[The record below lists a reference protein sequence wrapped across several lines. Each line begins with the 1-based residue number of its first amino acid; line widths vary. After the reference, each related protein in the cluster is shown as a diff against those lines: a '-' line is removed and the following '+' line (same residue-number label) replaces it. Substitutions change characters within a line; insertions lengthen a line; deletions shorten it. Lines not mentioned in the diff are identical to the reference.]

1 MAGNLK
7 DHKFSIPNIRPKT
20 AVNQVG
26 KGGFSYLASPFMVVR
41 SQLPSSIISLA
52 VMKLRASIILTGK
65 TSICIT
71 NNSTVPITITKPG
84 YVFKILRTVQNV
96 PKKFLDHMSGTDGLY
111 EVRIEFEGNI
121 YRIFCCFDKGNLVVL
136 FNGFQKKSQKTPKKE
151 IELALK
157 LKEKYFKQK
166 IKRNEQ

>member
-1 MAGNLK
+1 MNAQRQIIFYEN
-7 DHKFSIPNIRPKT
+7 HFIT
-20 AVNQVG
+20 
-26 KGGFSYLASPFMVVR
+26 FYLEQTDKV
-41 SQLPSSIISLA
+41 QEKIE
-52 VMKLRASIILTGK
+52 
-65 TSICIT
+65 
-71 NNSTVPITITKPG
+71 

-157 LKEKYFKQK
+157 LKEEYFKQK